1 MKKIKKAF
9 LSLCKAVYIFV
20 DKFIVTPISKIVYI
34 IGNKITKGNKIDK
47 ILNKPNVL
55 VYVSLALAI
64 IVFYL
69 VDSKVITLVQTNSE
83 ILSNQPINV
92 IYNKSAYVVE
102 GIPDSVDIILTGRK
116 SDLYLSKQLGEHEVV
131 LDLSDYEVSDEPQRV
146 KLTYKKNID
155 SISYKLDP
163 SYVTVTIKKKV
174 SDIKAITYD
183 LMNQDQLDEKLSV
196 KSVTLSKNEVV
207 VKGSEDT
214 LNEIASVKALIDLS
228 DKTFT
233 EKGTYSVD
241 NVNLVAYDGSGKIL
255 DYVEIVSTSISA
267 EIVLD
272 SYSKEV
278 PINVLTTGNLVA
290 GKAISSITINDKSDY
305 RVTIYGEQSVL
316 DEIKSVPVTIDVSN
330 QGNSGEKTYN
340 VTISKPSGVRH
351 ISESS
356 ASIKLNFGEAK
367 QRTINDVTVE
377 IRNKPEGLEAN
388 AMSSND
394 DKVDVQVIGVQS
406 VIDNISAD
414 DITAYIDLTGYTVG
428 EHTVTVQ
435 VEGTDSKVQYIVTKS
450 INIVISQSK

>member
-267 EIVLD
+267 ETVLD

-278 PINVLTTGNLVA
+278 PINALTTGN
-290 GKAISSITINDKSDY
+290 
-305 RVTIYGEQSVL
+305 
-316 DEIKSVPVTIDVSN
+316 
-330 QGNSGEKTYN
+330 
-340 VTISKPSGVRH
+340 
-351 ISESS
+351 
-356 ASIKLNFGEAK
+356 
-367 QRTINDVTVE
+367 
-377 IRNKPEGLEAN
+377 
-388 AMSSND
+388 
-394 DKVDVQVIGVQS
+394 
-406 VIDNISAD
+406 
-414 DITAYIDLTGYTVG
+414 
-428 EHTVTVQ
+428 
-435 VEGTDSKVQYIVTKS
+435 
-450 INIVISQSK
+450 